1 MQVTARVGVRVASRD
16 QRTISAVDPDL
27 ELMLAPLLEV
37 VALQVV
43 DDGQVVDVAP
53 ARRDVAVLV
62 PLVLLVELEDKL
74 LYLTRRETKTLV
86 GDSLELENRVL
97 TCLLV
102 VHGGVTHGSRL
113 ADAAH
118 RQIVLV

>member
-1 MQVTARVGVRVASRD
+1 
-16 QRTISAVDPDL
+16 
-27 ELMLAPLLEV
+27 MLAPLLEV

-86 GDSLELENRVL
+86 GDKLELENRVL

-102 VHGGVTHGSRL
+102 VHGCVTHGSGL

-118 RQIVLV
+118 RQIVLA

>member
-1 MQVTARVGVRVASRD
+1 MQVTACVGVRVAGRD

-86 GDSLELENRVL
+86 ADKLELENRVL

-102 VHGGVTHGSRL
+102 VHGCVTHGSGL